1 MQSEPVT
8 PAANSSQVV
17 RPKTPDAKAVS
28 SSSSSLGQCFGMG
41 RTLDEEAEKEQ
52 MPIGVVGLRN
62 LGMLHLPTLLSA
74 EQRQT
79 THRTS
84 QSGAMLMPYKVIA
97 FSTSHYMQFAAFLDE
112 TSFALNSCSCVLAI
126 CTHCIR

>member
-1 MQSEPVT
+1 MQSEHVT

-52 MPIGVVGLRN
+52 MPNGVVGLRN

-74 EQRQT
+74 EQRQA

-84 QSGAMLMPYKVIA
+84 QV
-97 FSTSHYMQFAAFLDE
+97 TQ
-112 TSFALNSCSCVLAI
+112 C
-126 CTHCIR
+126 